1 MWSSFF
7 SNSFFKYFFRRKG
20 KAYIIRT
27 CLAYFD
33 PNTTELLHFLWHYIC
48 VPSWVYHIFQ
58 NCLFRPPIKIAF
70 VVLLDLSKAFDS
82 LDISRLLAKLKT
94 LRVGCTALELFG
106 SYLSGRQQY
115 VRIGAEASCLVAI
128 YNGVSQGSILG
139 PGLFTIFIN
148 DPSTDPEIWFSGI
161 IRWWFK
167 TLFVIFFVKD
177 TCSVVQ
183 QINDD
188 LSKIA
193 SWCYCNSLLINPD
206 KTKLIVLGTRQMLQ
220 RLPADFHVTVLG
232 REVSI
237 ASFAWDQGL
246 QEDSTLSFDEHI
258 TNTVSSSLGRVMSDK

>member
-7 SNSFFKYFFRRKG
+7 SNSFLKYFFRRKG

-33 PNTTELLHFLWHYIC
+33 PNTTELLHFPWHYIC

-70 VVLLDLSKAFDS
+70 VVLLDFSKAFDS
-82 LDISRLLAKLKT
+82 LDLSRLLAKLKT

-115 VRIGAEASCLVAI
+115 GRIGAEASSLGAI

-139 PGLFTIFIN
+139 QGLFTIFIN

-167 TLFVIFFVKD
+167 TLFVIF
-177 TCSVVQ
+177 
-183 QINDD
+183 
-188 LSKIA
+188 LSKILA
-193 SWCYCNSLLINPD
+193 VWSSKLMMIYRKLRLGATVIVFWSTQTRPSWLCWEPD
-206 KTKLIVLGTRQMLQ
+206 KCYSDYLQ
-220 RLPADFHVTVLG
+220 TFT
-232 REVSI
+232 
-237 ASFAWDQGL
+237 
-246 QEDSTLSFDEHI
+246 
-258 TNTVSSSLGRVMSDK
+258 SLYLEGKFL